1 MSQVVQWGVL
11 GFARIARN
19 SVIPAIQRSHNGNVV
34 ALASRDPAKLAE
46 AGKEFV
52 IPNTY
57 TRYEDVL
64 TDSKVQAVYIPLP
77 NSQHC
82 EWAIK
87 AMEAGKHVLCEK
99 PLALNAAD
107 ARRMVDAARASGRIL
122 MEAFMYRYSDRTR
135 QVEAV
140 LKSGKL
146 GEIRHINASF
156 RFLLNRANTIKIQ
169 PELGGGA
176 LYDVGCYPINLLGL
190 VTGGLKP
197 VACHAEASFEN
208 GVDNNLS
215 AVLRYENGIVAALHC
230 GFNAHPFVRAEII
243 GTEGVLEIPDPFLDM
258 AGELTLRTA
267 HGVERIAVAE
277 SNRYLEEVED
287 FSAAVL
293 ENRQP
298 KFTLD
303 ESIRNMEVLDMLYA
317 SLPRP

>member
-19 SVIPAIQRSHNGNVV
+19 SVIPAIKRSHNGNVL
-34 ALASRDPAKLAE
+34 ALASRDESKLAE

-57 TRYEDVL
+57 TRYEDL
-64 TDSKVQAVYIPLP
+64 LADPKVQAVYIPLP
-77 NSQHC
+77 NSMHC

-99 PLALNAAD
+99 PLALDAAQ
-107 ARRMVDAARASGRIL
+107 ARHMVDVSKATGRIL

-140 LKSGKL
+140 LKSGQL

-156 RFLLNRANTIKIQ
+156 RFFLNRANTIKIQ

-215 AVLRYENGIVAALHC
+215 AVLRYENGIVASLHC

-243 GTEGVLEIPDPFLDM
+243 GTEGVLEIPDPFLDS
-258 AGELTLRTA
+258 AGELVLRTA
-267 HGVERIAVAE
+267 AGEQRIPVAA
-277 SNRYLEEVED
+277 SNRYLEQVEE
-287 FSAAVL
+287 FSAAIL

-298 KFTLD
+298 KLALE

-317 SLPRP
+317 SLPRH